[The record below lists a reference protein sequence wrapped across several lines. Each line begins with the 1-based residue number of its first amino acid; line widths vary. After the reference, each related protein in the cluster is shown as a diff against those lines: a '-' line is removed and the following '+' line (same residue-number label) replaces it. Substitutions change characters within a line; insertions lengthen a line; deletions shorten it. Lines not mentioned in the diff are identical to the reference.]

1 MAKRRMFSLDV
12 TDTDKF
18 INMPLKSRYLY
29 YELGIRADDD
39 GFIGAPMKITKMVG
53 CTKKDLSIL
62 IEYGFVLEF
71 KNGVIVITEWKLNNA
86 IRKDMYKP
94 TIYTKEFG
102 ELTLIDDK
110 YKFKKDDGNVTP
122 NVTDNVTYCV
132 TSNVTLGKDSIGQYS
147 TGQESVGESKAYQ
160 PTTSPT
166 FSEPSVSVSSPS
178 LLCGTFGNV
187 SLTQQ
192 QLDWLANKYPDDY
205 MGKIDHLSEYM
216 YDTGKTYKDHFRKIR
231 DWAEQDEK
239 KKKNL
244 GKTGEVEGQG
254 YDLESESKR
263 PIPPKPDNVDMTD
276 EEWKIHIEK
285 LRE

>member
-102 ELTLIDDK
+102 ELTLIDDR
-110 YKFKKDDGNVTP
+110 YEFKKDDGNVTP

-132 TSNVTLGKDSIGQYS
+132 TSNVTLGKDSIGQYR
-147 TGQESVGESKAYQ
+147 TEQESVGESKAYQ
-160 PTTSPT
+160 SPT
-166 FSEPSVSVSSPS
+166 HTSDLSKFGKFQNILLSPEQVEDLNSNYPGWENTMNKLSTHMESS
-178 LLCGTFGNV
+178 
-187 SLTQQ
+187 
-192 QLDWLANKYPDDY
+192 
-205 MGKIDHLSEYM
+205 
-216 YDTGKTYKDHFRKIR
+216 GKTYQSHYATIIK
-231 DWAEQDEK
+231 WYEQDHK
-239 KKKNL
+239 KEESYENWRGGGPRL
-244 GKTGEVEGQG
+244 GLDDEVNS
-254 YDLESESKR
+254 ESETA
-263 PIPPKPDNVDMTD
+263 DMDWLD
-276 EEWKIHIEK
+276 EITAGMEFDE
-285 LRE
+285 R